1 MSIELLSE
9 PIRRYIRDK
18 RWEQLRPIQ
27 NAAITRILTTNSH
40 YILASRTASGKTEA
54 AFLPILSKVDFNEPG
69 VLVLYVSPLIAL
81 INDQFER
88 IEKLCQNLEVT
99 VTKWHGEANKS
110 LKESLVKNP
119 RGIVLI
125 TPESLEAMFVNRP
138 YQIKQLFS
146 NLKYVVIDEI
156 HSFIGTD
163 RGIQLK
169 SILSRLQAVQHNS
182 FIIVGLSA
190 TLGDFD
196 EAKRFTGNEEN
207 TKVLVDRTPK
217 EIETNFRYFES
228 SAIELPLEL
237 LKDIYKETRDIK
249 ALIFPNSRGRA
260 EEVAVKLLKIS
271 DKVGG
276 HKNYFSHHSSVDKQV
291 REYVEEFAKYSTLQ
305 KFTIAC
311 TSTLELGIDI
321 GTVDE
326 VIQIDATH
334 SIASL
339 IQRIGRSGRKEGN
352 KSRLVLYSTEPWSLL
367 QSLACWL
374 LYQEGYI
381 EPPAAS
387 GLCYDIL
394 LHQALSISKSHSG
407 IAKSDLINELHHNAA
422 FKSVSLTSIQEIVAH
437 LVDIDYLEQIGNEVI
452 IGVEGEKIVNSR
464 DFYTAFKNE
473 VYFKVVN
480 AGNTIGQIPLSP
492 QVREDENI
500 LLAAKIWK
508 IQFVDYEAG
517 RIEVTKAI
525 DGKSPIFFGGGADID
540 HKIRQKMYEIILSQ
554 NQYDILDA
562 SSCSELNKLRRFFS
576 PFAISNRSTDRP
588 VMVEIKGIRL
598 YTFCGSV
605 INRTLSFLFDL
616 NGIKHDWIDANSSFI
631 MQISSAELK
640 AKWKA
645 IIMSAK
651 ELAIYLEDQLKEKP
665 MLMGFS
671 KWGQHLPLNLK
682 IDLLKQ
688 RQLDIGSL
696 IEMSNFNLIE
706 NKEIDGEIV
715 NTLDLTLL
723 PTISDLT
730 GVAEYDALPFRKFT
744 SRSEADKAI
753 NSLKGILLGISLD
766 GNINTAE
773 LNELNL
779 WCTKHSELIDRNP
792 FKEFMK
798 LINDALQEE
807 SNRLEVINDLFWL
820 CQKYE
825 TDSYYY
831 NAATANLQVL
841 QGICHGIL
849 ADGIIDDQEV
859 IALNAWLNE
868 NDYLRSYYPYDEIRS
883 LVVSVLADG
892 KMNNDERK
900 RLLAYFK
907 EFVDLNDKQLSHK
920 IKEQIIDVSINGICS
935 ANPQL
940 TFADKNF
947 CFTGVSMR
955 AKRSDIQKQIISL
968 GGVFHNNVIK
978 TTDYLIVGDDGNPCW
993 AFACY
998 GRKVEAAV
1006 NLRKQGNPVSLIT
1019 ELDFWSAIDTIK

>member
-27 NAAITRILTTNSH
+27 TAAITRILTTDSH

-54 AFLPILSKVDFNEPG
+54 AFLPILSKVNFNEPG

-99 VTKWHGEANKS
+99 VTKWHGEANRS
-110 LKESLVKNP
+110 LKEKLVKNP
-119 RGIVLI
+119 QGIVLI

-169 SILSRLQAVQHNS
+169 SILSRLQAVQHKP

-196 EAKRFTGNEEN
+196 EAKRFTGDEQN
-207 TKVLVDRTPK
+207 TKVLIDRTPK
-217 EIETNFRYFES
+217 EIETDFRYFE
-228 SAIELPLEL
+228 ADGVGFPLDL

-291 REYVEEFAKYSTLQ
+291 REYVEEFAKNSTLQ

-339 IQRIGRSGRKEGN
+339 IQRIGRSGRKEGK
-352 KSRLVLYSTEPWSLL
+352 KSRLVLYATDQWSLL

-381 EPPAAS
+381 EPPAS
-387 GLCYDIL
+387 STLPYDML
-394 LHQALSISKSHSG
+394 LHQALSITKSHSG
-407 IAKSDLINELHHNAA
+407 IKRSDLINELHHNTA
-422 FKSVSLTSIQEIVAH
+422 FRHIILSDVEDVIAH
-437 LVDIDYLEQIGNEVI
+437 LIGIDFLEQIGNEVI
-452 IGVEGEKIVNSR
+452 IGIEGEKIVNSR

-508 IQFVDYEAG
+508 ILFVDYEAG
-517 RIEVTKAI
+517 KIEVTKAL
-525 DGKSPIFFGGGADID
+525 DGKSPIFFGDGADID
-540 HKIRQKMYEIILSQ
+540 HKVRQKMYEIIL
-554 NQYDILDA
+554 NKEEYDFLDETG
-562 SSCSELNKLRRFFS
+562 SLELKKLRDYFS
-576 PFAISNRSTDRP
+576 PFAIVNPATDRP
-588 VMVEIKGIRL
+588 VLVAMKEIRL
-598 YTFCGSV
+598 YTFSGSV
-605 INRTLSFLFDL
+605 INRTLDLILDL
-616 NGIKHDWIDANSSFI
+616 NKIKHQWLDDSSCFVL
-631 MQISSAELK
+631 QITFAELK
-640 AKWKA
+640 DKWAA
-645 IIMSAK
+645 IIASVK
-651 ELAIYLEDQLKEKP
+651 ELDRYLDDQLKEKP
-665 MLMGFS
+665 MLMNFS
-671 KWGQHLPLNLK
+671 KWGEYLPVHFK
-682 IDLLKQ
+682 IELLKQ
-688 RQLDIGSL
+688 RQLNISGL
-696 IEMSNFNLIE
+696 LELANFNLIE
-706 NKEIDGEIV
+706 NKEIKELFIDTIDIEP
-715 NTLDLTLL
+715 L
-723 PTISDLT
+723 PI
-730 GVAEYDALPFRKFT
+730 VAEQPKLAQYDDLPFRKFT

-753 NSLKGILLGISLD
+753 NSLKGILLGISMD
-766 GNINTAE
+766 GEVNTAE
-773 LNELNL
+773 LNELKF
-779 WCTKHSELIDRNP
+779 WCTRHEELIDRNP
-792 FKEFMK
+792 FKEFMA
-798 LINDALQEE
+798 LIQDALQEE
-807 SNRLEVINDLFWL
+807 SNRVEVVQDLFWL
-820 CQKYE
+820 CQQYE
-825 TDSYYY
+825 TDSTYY
-831 NAATANLQVL
+831 NAATADLQVL

-849 ADGIIDDQEV
+849 ADGVVDDDEV
-859 IALNAWLNE
+859 IALDKWLKENA
-868 NDYLRSYYPYDEIRS
+868 YLASYYPYDEIRS
-883 LVVSVLADG
+883 LVATVLEDG
-892 KMNNDERK
+892 IIDDDER
-900 RLLAYFK
+900 RQLLAYFN
-907 EFVDLNDKQLSHK
+907 EFVNLNDKQLTQT
-920 IKEQIIDVSINGICS
+920 INEQIAGVSINGICS
-935 ANPQL
+935 VNPQL
-940 TFADKNF
+940 VFEGKNF
-947 CFTGVSMR
+947 CFTGVSKR
-955 AKRSDIQKQIISL
+955 AKRSDIEKQVLSL
-968 GGVFHNNVIK
+968 GGTFHGNVIK
-978 TTDYLIVGDDGNPCW
+978 NTDYLIIGDGGNPCW
-993 AFACY
+993 AYACY
-998 GRKVEAAV
+998 GRKVETAV
-1006 NLRKQGNPVSLIT
+1006 NLRKQGHQIT
-1019 ELDFWSAIDTIK
+1019 LVNEMDFWNRVEAN